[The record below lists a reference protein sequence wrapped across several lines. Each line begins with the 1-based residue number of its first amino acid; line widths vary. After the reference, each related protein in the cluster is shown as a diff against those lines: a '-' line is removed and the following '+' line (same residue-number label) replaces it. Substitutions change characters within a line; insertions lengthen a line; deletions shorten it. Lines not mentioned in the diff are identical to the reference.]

1 MNIHAAAKKL
11 QTALCLQGR
20 RVKINQFQ
28 SWSEKK
34 RRMVTKFVISE
45 RKTVDGV
52 TKDVAIMDTYQQSE
66 VVKALVALLN
76 SGGDG

>member
-1 MNIHAAAKKL
+1 M
-11 QTALCLQGR
+11 
-20 RVKINQFQ
+20 KINQFQ

-45 RKTVDGV
+45 RKTVDGK

-66 VVKALVALLN
+66 VVKALAALLN

>member
-1 MNIHAAAKKL
+1 MNLHAAAKKL

-20 RVKINQFQ
+20 RVKINLFQ

-34 RRMVTKFVISE
+34 KRMVTKFVVSE
-45 RKTVDGV
+45 RKTVDGK

-66 VVKALVALLN
+66 VVKALAALLN